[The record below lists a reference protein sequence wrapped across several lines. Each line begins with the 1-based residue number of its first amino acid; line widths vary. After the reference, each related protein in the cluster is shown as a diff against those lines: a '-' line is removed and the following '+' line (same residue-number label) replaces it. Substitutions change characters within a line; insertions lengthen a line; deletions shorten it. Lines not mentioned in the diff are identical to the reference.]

1 MNKLTGFIVKKR
13 YLFLGL
19 FLLLFLLSFFGM
31 KYTNINY
38 DLSAYLSKDTET
50 KQALEI
56 MEEEFQSTSSAR
68 IMVQDES
75 QETIVTI
82 VEQLQTI
89 DGIALVQY
97 DASTDY
103 KVDNSHTYALIQVT
117 LDSKDYDIQSQQTV
131 LKIQDI
137 LQEYQ
142 ISMSGVSVNSLNME
156 KNINREITII
166 LLVSCIIIFAVLLLT
181 SHSWFEPVIF
191 LVVIG
196 ISILINMGTNLIF
209 GSISYITQAVQAI
222 LQLALAMD
230 YSIILLHAYEE
241 ERNKQPS
248 EKEAVI
254 QALKQSMLSIF
265 SSALTTIAGLAAL
278 MFMSFTIG
286 FDIGMVLSKGIIC
299 SMLTVFFVMPGLILI
314 FRKPLLKLKH
324 KPLPLKGKWI
334 VQVVNKGK
342 YVISSVLIIIIV
354 VAFVLQ
360 SKNDYF
366 FAYQT
371 NDSASE
377 EIVKQFGE
385 SNQMVLLIPLAETK
399 EDYQKQVALKEEL
412 LRLQIENQPIF
423 NSITTMGEI
432 DDLIQERDYQ
442 TIASMIQIPADDLL
456 LLYSYVDLNPDGEM
470 TYKIVNQLYDFLT
483 LIQEQ
488 NLSENEIIEV
498 LKLENTLVNRSFIR
512 SVLNNMQKSE
522 VTLWEFFNYINDHEQ
537 LKLFLTE
544 NQRMLIEKI
553 IDFYQNQSELIA
565 SFQEL
570 GKTIQTAVSAFNGTK
585 HSRMIFDL
593 SISAD
598 QKERNKEAI
607 QMIKEK
613 ANAYYPSQNYLAG
626 QNMVSYDIENAFQSD
641 LLKVNLIT
649 IFAILLIL
657 FFTFK
662 SFLLPFILVF
672 VIQGATYITMAI
684 SYLSHS
690 SIFFMS
696 YLICLCIQMGATID
710 YGIILTSKYIRSRKE
725 KDKITSMHEA
735 IQSALP
741 TILTSGTILVVAGFV
756 VGLISSE
763 VAISSI
769 GTLLG
774 RGTIISILMVLF
786 LLPSLLLLCD
796 RLIMKSF
803 FTKKLK
809 KDCNLKKE
817 NL

>member
-1 MNKLTGFIVKKR
+1 M
-13 YLFLGL
+13 
-19 FLLLFLLSFFGM
+19 
-31 KYTNINY
+31 
-38 DLSAYLSKDTET
+38 
-50 KQALEI
+50 
-56 MEEEFQSTSSAR
+56 
-68 IMVQDES
+68 
-75 QETIVTI
+75 
-82 VEQLQTI
+82 
-89 DGIALVQY
+89 
-97 DASTDY
+97 
-103 KVDNSHTYALIQVT
+103 
-117 LDSKDYDIQSQQTV
+117 DSKDYDIQSQQTV

-324 KPLPLKGKWI
+324 KPLPLKGGWI

-371 NDSASE
+371 NDPASE

-442 TIASMIQIPADDLL
+442 TIASMVQIPADDLL

-470 TYKIVNQLYDFLT
+470 TYIIVNRLYDFLT

-488 NLSENEIIEV
+488 NLSENEIIEA

-522 VTLWEFFNYINDHEQ
+522 VTLWEFINYINDHEQ

-544 NQRMLIEKI
+544 NQRLLIEKI

-662 SFLLPFILVF
+662 SFLLPLF
-672 VIQGATYITMAI
+672 
-684 SYLSHS
+684 SCLS
-690 SIFFMS
+690 F
-696 YLICLCIQMGATID
+696 
-710 YGIILTSKYIRSRKE
+710 KE
-725 KDKITSMHEA
+725 R
-735 IQSALP
+735 
-741 TILTSGTILVVAGFV
+741 
-756 VGLISSE
+756 LISQWP
-763 VAISSI
+763 
-769 GTLLG
+769 
-774 RGTIISILMVLF
+774 F
-786 LLPSLLLLCD
+786 L
-796 RLIMKSF
+796 I
-803 FTKKLK
+803 
-809 KDCNLKKE
+809 
-817 NL
+817 

>member
-1 MNKLTGFIVKKR
+1 
-13 YLFLGL
+13 
-19 FLLLFLLSFFGM
+19 
-31 KYTNINY
+31 
-38 DLSAYLSKDTET
+38 
-50 KQALEI
+50 
-56 MEEEFQSTSSAR
+56 
-68 IMVQDES
+68 
-75 QETIVTI
+75 
-82 VEQLQTI
+82 
-89 DGIALVQY
+89 
-97 DASTDY
+97 
-103 KVDNSHTYALIQVT
+103 
-117 LDSKDYDIQSQQTV
+117 
-131 LKIQDI
+131 
-137 LQEYQ
+137 
-142 ISMSGVSVNSLNME
+142 
-156 KNINREITII
+156 
-166 LLVSCIIIFAVLLLT
+166 
-181 SHSWFEPVIF
+181 
-191 LVVIG
+191 
-196 ISILINMGTNLIF
+196 
-209 GSISYITQAVQAI
+209 
-222 LQLALAMD
+222 
-230 YSIILLHAYEE
+230 
-241 ERNKQPS
+241 
-248 EKEAVI
+248 
-254 QALKQSMLSIF
+254 
-265 SSALTTIAGLAAL
+265 
-278 MFMSFTIG
+278 
-286 FDIGMVLSKGIIC
+286 
-299 SMLTVFFVMPGLILI
+299 
-314 FRKPLLKLKH
+314 
-324 KPLPLKGKWI
+324 
-334 VQVVNKGK
+334 
-342 YVISSVLIIIIV
+342 
-354 VAFVLQ
+354 
-360 SKNDYF
+360 
-366 FAYQT
+366 
-371 NDSASE
+371 
-377 EIVKQFGE
+377 
-385 SNQMVLLIPLAETK
+385 MVLLIPLAETK

-522 VTLWEFFNYINDHEQ
+522 VTLWEFINYINDHEQ

-544 NQRMLIEKI
+544 NQRLLIEKI
-553 IDFYQNQSELIA
+553 IDFYQNQTELIA

-796 RLIMKSF
+796 CLIMKSF